1 MPKIA
6 DHTYDEA
13 LLSSKCMAGRHKEC
27 SGIVVI
33 GIRALRRQC
42 ACQCH
47 LTSEQSDT
55 RSI

>member
-6 DHTYDEA
+6 DHTYVEA
-13 LLSSKCMAGRHKEC
+13 LPSGKCMAGRHKEC
-27 SGIVVI
+27 GGIVVI

>member
-13 LLSSKCMAGRHKEC
+13 LLSSKCMAGKHKEC
-27 SGIVVI
+27 GGIVVI